1 MVWDFVKVK
10 VMRVMMGTT
19 VGEGGGEIVLGQL
32 FLDRL
37 GKRTCVIAIK
47 TFYPHI
53 FANIYGFVIQNLT
66 EYIHCTC

>member
-1 MVWDFVKVK
+1 MAFLAAFYISLIVWDFVKVK

-53 FANIYGFVIQNLT
+53 KARYN
-66 EYIHCTC
+66 

>member
-53 FANIYGFVIQNLT
+53 
-66 EYIHCTC
+66 

>member
-1 MVWDFVKVK
+1 MLI
-10 VMRVMMGTT
+10 MMGTT

-37 GKRTCVIAIK
+37 GKRMCVIAIK

-53 FANIYGFVIQNLT
+53 
-66 EYIHCTC
+66 